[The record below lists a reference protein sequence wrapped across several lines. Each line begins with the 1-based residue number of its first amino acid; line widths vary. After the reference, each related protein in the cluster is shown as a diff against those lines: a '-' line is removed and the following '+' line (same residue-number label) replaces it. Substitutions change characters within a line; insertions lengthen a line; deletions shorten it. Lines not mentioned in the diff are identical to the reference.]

1 MTSVDNTAVLQ
12 DLRNKREQEAE
23 ELKKELQKERDEHE
37 SMLLAMRNKYQVCVV
52 YLSSDLCR
60 FETFS
65 C

>member
-52 YLSSDLCR
+52 CFCFDLCC
-60 FETFS
+60 FEAFS

>member
-37 SMLLAMRNKYQVCVV
+37 TMLQTMRNKYQVRGDVIKLH
-52 YLSSDLCR
+52 LS
-60 FETFS
+60 FN
-65 C
+65 